1 VSRAGFRAWACLGLL
16 AWALPALADPFVLSH
31 AQATPDPAYG
41 RPEFA
46 DKWPHINLAEAQ
58 RLHGKR
64 GVVFVDGRSV
74 AEWQS
79 SHIPGALP
87 LPVDEFDKRFPM
99 LKRKLAKAKVVVT
112 YCHGVTCGLS
122 ESLAQLLSDQGLRN
136 VAVFYEGFP
145 AWAGAGQ
152 PLEESPRQP

>member
-1 VSRAGFRAWACLGLL
+1 MAARLRAWASLGLL
-16 AWALPALADPFVLSH
+16 ALGLPLLASPFVLSH
-31 AQATPDPAYG
+31 AQATPDPAYS
-41 RPEFA
+41 RPELA
-46 DKWPHINLAEAQ
+46 DKWPHINLAEAL

-74 AEWQS
+74 AEWKV

-99 LKRKLAKAKVVVT
+99 LKRRLAKAKIVVT

-122 ESLAQLLSDQGLRN
+122 ENLAQLLSDQGLRN
-136 VAVFYEGFP
+136 EAVFYEGFP

-152 PLEESPRQP
+152 PLESSPANP

>member
-1 VSRAGFRAWACLGLL
+1 MRAGRLRAWACLGLL
-16 AWALPALADPFVLSH
+16 SLGLPLAANPFVLSH

-46 DKWPHINLAEAQ
+46 DKWPHINLAEAL

-74 AEWQS
+74 
-79 SHIPGALP
+79 
-87 LPVDEFDKRFPM
+87 DKRFPM
-99 LKRKLAKAKVVVT
+99 LKRKLAKAKIVVT

-122 ESLAQLLSDQGLRN
+122 ENLAQLLSDQGLRN

-152 PLEESPRQP
+152 PLEASPSKP